1 MLILATDIFTK
12 LHFVVLFSMA
22 AWILLELWIIYD
34 YRKNRQQV
42 SIEIVD
48 AETLRKRYENT
59 EIKSYGESGKEG
71 ENE

>member
-1 MLILATDIFTK
+1 MLFII
-12 LHFVVLFSMA
+12 VV
-22 AWILLELWIIYD
+22 WILLELWIIYD

-42 SIEIVD
+42 SIAIVD

>member
-1 MLILATDIFTK
+1 
-12 LHFVVLFSMA
+12 MA

-48 AETLRKRYENT
+48 AETFKRQYENT
-59 EIKSYGESGKEG
+59 EIRSYEG
-71 ENE
+71 RETERRG